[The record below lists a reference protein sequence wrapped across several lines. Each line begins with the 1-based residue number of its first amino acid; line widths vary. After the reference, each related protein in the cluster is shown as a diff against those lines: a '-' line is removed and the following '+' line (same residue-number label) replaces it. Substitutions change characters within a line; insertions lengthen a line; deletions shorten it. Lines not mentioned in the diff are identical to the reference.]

1 VRPEAERAAV
11 LLHAT
16 CVAIGGRGVLIEG
29 PSGSGKSD
37 LALRLI
43 DGGARLVADDQV
55 EVAARDGRLHARAP
69 DPLVGLIEARGQG
82 LFRLDPLPEAPLD
95 LAVTLAP
102 PAERLP
108 EPATR
113 TLLGVDLPLVA
124 LDPFEASAPARL
136 RLVLTRPR
144 AHTG

>member
-1 VRPEAERAAV
+1 M
-11 LLHAT
+11 LLHAS
-16 CVAIGGRGVLIEG
+16 CVAVDGKGVLIEG

-55 EVAARDGRLHARAP
+55 EILDRDGRLHARAP
-69 DPLVGLIEARGQG
+69 GALAGLIEARGQG
-82 LFRLDPLPEAPLD
+82 LFRLDPLDEAPLA
-95 LAVTLAP
+95 LAVTLQA

-108 EPATR
+108 APAVR
-113 TLLGVDLPLVA
+113 TLLGIGLPAVA
-124 LDPFEASAPARL
+124 IDPFQASAPARL
-136 RLVLTRPR
+136 RLVLTRPA